1 MNERQSKL
9 LVTIINQFIH
19 TAIPVGSK
27 KLVESGIF
35 SCSSATLRNEMLQLE
50 DEGFLEQPHVSAGRV
65 PSAKGY
71 RAYVQEFM
79 EPSAREKAVMK
90 QFETLKDQYL
100 QHKDQERV
108 YDAVAMLS
116 QMTPNVAF
124 ASVPHKDQVFYL
136 GLANV
141 LRLPEFLADPRLASG
156 VAEVLEKHLSSLLED
171 VTIDDHVRYYIG
183 EKDVLPK
190 IQSCSL
196 MAVEYSLR
204 GEKGVLGI
212 LGPMRMDYS
221 YNTIALKL
229 ASDLLG
235 SL

>member
-9 LVTIINQFIH
+9 LVTIINQFIQ

-27 KLVESGIF
+27 KLVESGLF
-35 SCSSATLRNEMLQLE
+35 DCSSATIRNEMLQLE
-50 DEGFLEQPHVSAGRV
+50 DEGFLEQPHISAGRV

-71 RAYVQEFM
+71 RAYVQAHM
-79 EPSAREKAVMK
+79 EPAKKERTIMK
-90 QFETLKDQYL
+90 QFEILKSHYFQR
-100 QHKDQERV
+100 KDQERA

-116 QMTPNVAF
+116 HMIPNVAF

-141 LRLPEFLADPRLASG
+141 LRQPEFLADPRLASG
-156 VAEVLEKHLSSLLED
+156 VAEVLENHLSALLEE
-171 VTIDDHVRYYIG
+171 VTVDDHVRYYIG
-183 EKDVLPK
+183 EEDVLPQ

-196 MAVEYSLR
+196 MAVEYTMR
-204 GEKGVLGI
+204 GERGVLGI

-221 YNTIALKL
+221 YNTVALTL
-229 ASDLLG
+229 ASDLLR